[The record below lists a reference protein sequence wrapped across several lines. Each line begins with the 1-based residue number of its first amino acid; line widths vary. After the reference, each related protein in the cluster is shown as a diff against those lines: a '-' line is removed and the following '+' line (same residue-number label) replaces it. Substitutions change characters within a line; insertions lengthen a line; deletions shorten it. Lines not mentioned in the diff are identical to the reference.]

1 MEDEQILANAPE
13 GATHVDAAE
22 NYYVNDVC
30 DWELIEAVKGN
41 AFIYQDASISDFE
54 SMRSLSDI
62 RELVELRK
70 EIELSRLQLAESYK
84 RESYQSEEITGLR
97 REKFKRFNEEE
108 YWIYQEGE
116 DNYAES
122 LVCPVT
128 MSADQL
134 RGFIGNTFS
143 EAHNLEQQAEG
154 VMKAA
159 DVREINWS
167 EGDRPTLHLLAK
179 QLRQQAKGLAK

>member
-84 RESYQSEEITGLR
+84 RESYQSEETEVSNNLCACCDWLQ
-97 REKFKRFNEEE
+97 K
-108 YWIYQEGE
+108 EGKYE
-116 DNYAES
+116 VK
-122 LVCPVT
+122 L
-128 MSADQL
+128 
-134 RGFIGNTFS
+134 
-143 EAHNLEQQAEG
+143 
-154 VMKAA
+154 
-159 DVREINWS
+159 
-167 EGDRPTLHLLAK
+167 
-179 QLRQQAKGLAK
+179 